1 MNCKSVK
8 FVKMSAEDKIVTFQ
22 SYYDPMLA
30 HIVRTR
36 LEANGIPCFIA
47 DENTIGANPLYNQA
61 VGGVKLKVFERAI
74 EMCREILATEG
85 DLHEQDHHEVDDENN
100 TYVVCPYCG
109 STNIS
114 NITAENDKG
123 QWSEVLDSIVN
134 MVNPFQSQK
143 NWHCNNCKQDFE

>member
-1 MNCKSVK
+1 
-8 FVKMSAEDKIVTFQ
+8 MSADDKIITFE

-30 HIVRTR
+30 HIIRTR

-61 VGGVKLKVFERAI
+61 VGGVKLKIFERDLQK
-74 EMCREILATEG
+74 CRDILAAEG
-85 DLHEQDHHEVDDENN
+85 DMHEQDHHQVDDESN

-109 STNIS
+109 STNVSI
-114 NITAENDKG
+114 ITAEKPTG
-123 QWSEVLDSIVN
+123 PWSGVLDSIVN
-134 MVNPFQSQK
+134 LVSPFQTPK